1 MEMFR
6 TGVRFSSGPPMII
19 IKLIYSNILLK
30 LTYNK
35 QVINMA
41 MYGELSFSGNQIFTE
56 QQMVEWNPPAQGTKA
71 RNNMPASAFLDPA
84 HKKYP
89 YKVKRNG
96 KWVVSRAGVIA
107 AKKRAAQ
114 QGKTALVAKADRIL
128 KKC

>member
-1 MEMFR
+1 
-6 TGVRFSSGPPMII
+6 
-19 IKLIYSNILLK
+19 
-30 LTYNK
+30 
-35 QVINMA
+35 MA
-41 MYGELSFSGNQIFTE
+41 MYGEIAFGPNNQIYLTDE
-56 QQMVEWNPPAQGTKA
+56 QINGLEFVEWNPPAQGTKA
-71 RNNMPASAFLDPA
+71 RNKMPASAFLDPA

>member
-1 MEMFR
+1 
-6 TGVRFSSGPPMII
+6 
-19 IKLIYSNILLK
+19 
-30 LTYNK
+30 
-35 QVINMA
+35 MA
-41 MYGELSFSGNQIFTE
+41 MYGEISFGTNNQVYFPEAQTYT
-56 QQMVEWNPPAQGTKA
+56 MVEWNPPAQGTKA

-96 KWVVSRAGVIA
+96 KWVPSRAGVIA

-128 KKC
+128 SRLSK